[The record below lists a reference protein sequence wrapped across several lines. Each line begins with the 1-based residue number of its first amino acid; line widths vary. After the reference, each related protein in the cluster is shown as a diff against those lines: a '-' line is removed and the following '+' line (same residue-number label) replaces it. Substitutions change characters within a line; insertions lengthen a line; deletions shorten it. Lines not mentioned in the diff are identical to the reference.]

1 MTRHGSVSRLRR
13 TLADQD
19 GRINKALALPAAA
32 RPRHAQRPLGPQ
44 ASRQLAPQ
52 RPAPL
57 HVKRLID
64 RLVADAHGL
73 VTREVAPQAPGDLL
87 RAPRLGPPA
96 VLPTPGRSGPSRRS
110 SRRD

>member
-1 MTRHGSVSRLRR
+1 MTRHSSVSRLRR

-19 GRINKALALPAAA
+19 GRINKAFA
-32 RPRHAQRPLGPQ
+32 RPATARSRHAQRPPGPQ
-44 ASRQLAPQ
+44 AGRQLAPQ

-73 VTREVAPQAPGDLL
+73 VTRKVAP
-87 RAPRLGPPA
+87 
-96 VLPTPGRSGPSRRS
+96 
-110 SRRD
+110 